1 MKEQAIN
8 LRKQA
13 CKLYGKKVVAPFIKG
28 KKLRKPLTSFID
40 NLRASKNFRDRQLY
54 LVIARSTFKAD
65 AEIFKKHFAK
75 AIGSD
80 MLTERVKIV
89 QILLAKICREV
100 DVGYSKSIDKVR
112 NELLIKGDHEITQ
125 FI

>member
-1 MKEQAIN
+1 MSLLEQVYEIFPLQQLADSEFHLYLEEIIVKEQAIL
-8 LRKQA
+8 LRKKA

-28 KKLRKPLTSFID
+28 KKLRKPLTAFID

-54 LVIARSTFKAD
+54 LVIARATFKAD

-80 MLTERVKIV
+80 MTSEKVKV
-89 QILLAKICREV
+89 V
-100 DVGYSKSIDKVR
+100 
-112 NELLIKGDHEITQ
+112 
-125 FI
+125 